1 MKILH
6 TADWH
11 AGLISWKNSKR
22 TERNDEIEMV
32 LDQILEIAKTE
43 DVDLVLVAGD
53 VVHDRNS
60 PNLRTLEIVLKALK
74 GLSEIAPTVLV
85 LGNHDWEGL
94 LTYGK
99 LIENLWVIGFGDFR
113 RLDIDTNAGKVSV
126 YTLPYVS
133 GGMGLLHGMNKVK
146 QVLADKLNSFASEE
160 PPTDYKVLVGHA
172 MVEGV
177 INIPE
182 ENKISL
188 ILEKK
193 NFGGNFDYVALGHV
207 HSHLVIQD
215 LPKTVYSGSIF
226 QLNFGEEDENKG
238 FVIAEIG
245 ERTDVR
251 FVKVDHKKLKTVD
264 ARNLDGSE
272 IFRKVEEALDD
283 FDYVRVRIRRKN
295 ADIVPKLMDVEGVVQ
310 VLTEEEIS
318 EVSVT
323 FSDSESPVSVL
334 RAYVEENLKSKLEDE
349 RLVGRGMEIFDE
361 AVRRI
366 TTA

>member
-11 AGLISWKNSKR
+11 AGLVSWKNSKGKD
-22 TERNDEIEMV
+22 RNAEIEGI
-32 LDQILEIAKTE
+32 LDQILEIARE
-43 DVDLVLVAGD
+43 ESVDLVLIAGD
-53 VVHDRNS
+53 VVHDRKS

-74 GLSEIAPTVLV
+74 GFSEIAPTVLV

-99 LIENLWVIGFGDFR
+99 LMENLWVIGFGDFR
-113 RLDIDTNAGKVSV
+113 RLDIDTNGGRVSV

-146 QVLADKLNSFASEE
+146 QVLVDKLNSFANDE

-172 MVEGV
+172 MVDGI

-182 ENKISL
+182 ENRISL

-207 HSHLVIQD
+207 HSHIIVQD

-226 QLNFGEEDENKG
+226 QLNFGEENEDKG

-245 ERTDVR
+245 RGTNVR
-251 FVKVDHKKLKTVD
+251 FIKVDHKKLKTID
-264 ARNLDGSE
+264 ARDLEEVE
-272 IFRKVEEALDD
+272 IFEKVEEALDE
-283 FDYVRVRIRRKN
+283 FDYVRVKIHRRN
-295 ADIVPKLMDVEGVVQ
+295 ADVIPKLMNIEGVVQ
-310 VLTEEEIS
+310 VLTEEERS
-318 EVSVT
+318 EVRVT
-323 FSDSESPVSVL
+323 LSNSESPISVL
-334 RAYVEENLKSKLEDE
+334 RAYVEENLKARFEDE
-349 RLVGRGMEIFDE
+349 RLVRRGMEIFDE
-361 AVRRI
+361 AAEKI